1 MDYNDI
7 QNRLKRTFK
16 SIESRYDDDV
26 EKYTRI
32 EQWEDGKGE
41 SWHFGVED
49 ESDTLNKVMIIL
61 HNLASLKDHL
71 KNTFKENNLDPRI
84 VENAI
89 DESLHLQVLIDIV
102 NQEKHG
108 APLRNPRSKKSPRII
123 GLSNGMRIA
132 DPRTGEEKFTM
143 FIDGTII
150 DKNGKRIFGLDEL
163 VENCFSI
170 WENLSNTE
178 VNDTN
183 DKSG

>member
-1 MDYNDI
+1 MDYNNI
-7 QNRLKRTFK
+7 QFRLSRTFK
-16 SIESRYDDDV
+16 SLESRYDDDV
-26 EKYTRI
+26 DKYTRI
-32 EQWEDGKGE
+32 ETWEDGNGE

-71 KNTFKENNLDPRI
+71 KNSFKENNLDPKI
-84 VENAI
+84 VENEI
-89 DESLHLQVLIDIV
+89 DKSPHLQVLIDII

-108 APLRNPRSKKSPRII
+108 TPLRNPRSKKNPTII
-123 GLSNGMRIA
+123 GLSNGMRMA

-143 FIDGTII
+143 FIDGTIV

-170 WENLSNTE
+170 WEDLSKKINI
-178 VNDTN
+178 
-183 DKSG
+183 S

>member
-7 QNRLKRTFK
+7 QSRLSRTFK
-16 SIESRYDDDV
+16 SIDGRYDDDV
-26 EKYTRI
+26 DKYTRI
-32 EQWEDGKGE
+32 EKWEDGKGE
-41 SWHFGVED
+41 SWHFGNED

-71 KNTFKENNLDPRI
+71 KNSFKENNLDPKTI
-84 VENAI
+84 EKEI

-108 APLRNPRSKKSPRII
+108 TPLRNPRSRKSPTII
-123 GLSNGMRIA
+123 GLRNGMRMA

-143 FIDGTII
+143 FIDGAII

-163 VENCFSI
+163 VENCFEKWETLSKSI
-170 WENLSNTE
+170 PE
-178 VNDTN
+178 
-183 DKSG
+183 